1 MASGVAERDAQVA
14 ICKAI
19 ADRSV
24 SVRVLNPFTIERLH
38 KLGFFSGRIGE
49 KADFFLHPGLT
60 ELAPSVMIPSRIAP
74 EDFDWQESHP
84 LKPWRDP
91 QASLSP
97 FDWRRDCIHLRRADV
112 TRVLVAPRELGA
124 AKTTA
129 TAAPEKGS
137 KDKRDRAQKPGGKLQ
152 GIVPTLQEV
161 DFRVRE
167 NEARELSKRQSE
179 LARRPRLQQAI
190 LAAAKHY
197 QGQGKTHKEAW
208 GAIEKTPY
216 VTDKGETVVIRDG
229 KMGVRSRGGA
239 QKRRAITMNQWRQRY
254 WPTAASK
261 PG

>member
-1 MASGVAERDAQVA
+1 MAGDPEWELLADALTRVVASGIAERDAPLA
-14 ICKAI
+14 ICNAI

-74 EDFDWQESHP
+74 EDFDWQESRP

-124 AKTTA
+124 AKTTVTTPDAPTAKA
-129 TAAPEKGS
+129 TVIAPALATRANRKPG
-137 KDKRDRAQKPGGKLQ
+137 RAQPS
-152 GIVPTLQEV
+152 
-161 DFRVRE
+161 RE
-167 NEARELSKRQSE
+167 RAQR
-179 LARRPRLQQAI
+179 
-190 LAAAKHY
+190 
-197 QGQGKTHKEAW
+197 
-208 GAIEKTPY
+208 AIEALYPNGVPNQTTEPNSTLYRKVGEWLKTKKLPA
-216 VTDKGETVVIRDG
+216 VSDTTILRAAG
-229 KMGVRSRGGA
+229 
-239 QKRRAITMNQWRQRY
+239 RR
-254 WPTAASK
+254 K
-261 PG
+261 P